1 VCGRAAV
8 RAPDA
13 LGDALLLGTTPR
25 ALRSTYPCARAM
37 ESAGQIIAIGGVI
50 APEDLAL
57 FPYIVAQARR
67 SRPRVGYLPTASGD
81 SDAFIAKFYQ
91 HFSGLSC
98 ELSHLT
104 LFDRVPALEKY
115 VPEQDVILVSGGN
128 TKSMLALWHGW
139 GLNVLLR
146 EAWAAGAVLA
156 GFSAGAICWFSEGLS
171 DSWADRLAPVPGLD
185 LIAGSC
191 CPHYSNEPERRP
203 ASTHLIARGEMRAG
217 MGIDDGAAVHFR
229 GSRPAAVVAAR
240 ADANAYVVAVRSGT
254 VAETVL
260 ETERICV
267 GHAPSA
273 GSPRS
278 PDG

>member
-1 VCGRAAV
+1 
-8 RAPDA
+8 
-13 LGDALLLGTTPR
+13 
-25 ALRSTYPCARAM
+25 M
-37 ESAGQIIAIGGVI
+37 ESARQVIAIGGVI
-50 APEDLAL
+50 AQEDLAL

-104 LFDRVPALEKY
+104 LFERVPSLEKY
-115 VPEQDVILVSGGN
+115 IPEQDVILVSGGN
-128 TKSMLALWHGW
+128 TKSMMALWQGW
-139 GLNVLLR
+139 GLDVLLR
-146 EAWAAGAVLA
+146 QAWEVGAVLA

-203 ASTHLIARGEMRAG
+203 RFKHLIARAEMRPG
-217 MGIDDGAAVHFR
+217 IGIDDGAAVHFR
-229 GSRPAAVVAAR
+229 DSRAVAVVAAR
-240 ADANAYVVAVRSGT
+240 AHASAYAVAFRNGA
-254 VAETVL
+254 AEEAAL
-260 ETERICV
+260 EGDRICV
-267 GHAPSA
+267 GQ
-273 GSPRS
+273 
-278 PDG
+278 